1 MLEAW
6 KVHPS
11 HHRKCS
17 LRTRMWDPQKD
28 QGWMGEEDFSLKSV
42 RVKGPEAGKHREIV
56 PGTRHQSLHV
66 LLIMFYCNHGPFGL

>member
-1 MLEAW
+1 MEGSPFESQE
-6 KVHPS
+6 VQPENP
-11 HHRKCS
+11 
-17 LRTRMWDPQKD
+17 DVGPPKD